1 MLKSLKQF
9 AKKLSGGSKRTRKVS
24 QKGGDGYINSKGNW
38 IKIIPTKQTIPTIT
52 DSQRQIISN
61 KKVKSRTKANKAN
74 AFWYNI
80 QKREKNIRNRKGT
93 KLLKK
98 RLRTSYNQSKQTH
111 GYYNKNNN
119 NYNTPAAIGWSGFNE
134 NQFLKTRQ
142 HYANKNI
149 GYRGPETNNNI
160 EAQKQ
165 SLMRHNNRKFN
176 RGSNYLD
183 KYNTRKSSPRS
194 PRSSPRKSSRKS
206 SPATNNI

>member
-1 MLKSLKQF
+1 MFKSLKQF

-24 QKGGDGYINSKGNW
+24 QKGGDGYINNKGNW

-52 DSQRQIISN
+52 DSQRQHIS
-61 KKVKSRTKANKAN
+61 KKNVKSRTKTNKAN

-80 QKREKNIRNRKGT
+80 QKREKNIRNRRRE

-98 RLRTSYNQSKQTH
+98 RLINSYNQSKNTH
-111 GYYNKNNN
+111 SYNNKNNN
-119 NYNTPAAIGWSGFNE
+119 NNTPAAIGWSGFNE
-134 NQFLKTRQ
+134 NQFLKTRK

-165 SLMRHNNRKFN
+165 SLMKHNNRNFN

-183 KYNTRKSSPRS
+183 KYYTRKSSRSRSS
-194 PRSSPRKSSRKS
+194 PRSSPR
-206 SPATNNI
+206 N

>member
-24 QKGGDGYINSKGNW
+24 QKGGDGYINNKGNW

-52 DSQRQIISN
+52 NNKRKNIS
-61 KKVKSRTKANKAN
+61 KKNAKNRTKANKAN

-149 GYRGPETNNNI
+149 GYRGPEKNNNI
-160 EAQKQ
+160 KAQTQ
-165 SLMRHNNRKFN
+165 SLLEHNNRIFN
-176 RGSNYLD
+176 KNSNYLG
-183 KYNTRKSSPRS
+183 KYNRRKSSSRK
-194 PRSSPRKSSRKS
+194 SSSRKSSRS
-206 SPATNNI
+206 PSPATNNI